1 MAHQVASPCIGPNAV
16 TRVAEVL
23 VERFGAP
30 RMAAIFRRAGLS
42 QYVDALP
49 ARMVDEAEVIRLHA
63 ELRATLE
70 APVARDVAREAGR
83 RTGDYLLAHRIPR
96 PVQGLLKCLP
106 PRLAARVL
114 LAAISR
120 HAWTFAGSGRFAVLG
135 YSPVRVSISGN
146 PLARAVHADEPQ
158 CDYYAATFE
167 RLFRALVHRDA
178 IVVETSCEAAG
189 AAACIFEMRWSRVV
203 AGGLPTALSREEHR
217 AVAQ

>member
-1 MAHQVASPCIGPNAV
+1 MARESAPPRIGPNAV

-30 RMAAIFRRAGLS
+30 QMAAIFSRAGLS
-42 QYVDALP
+42 QYVGAPP
-49 ARMVDEAEVIRLHA
+49 AQMVDEAEVIRLHA
-63 ELRATLE
+63 ELRATLDT
-70 APVARDVAREAGR
+70 PVARDVAREAGR

-106 PRLAARVL
+106 PGAAARVL
-114 LAAISR
+114 LAAIRR
-120 HAWTFAGSGRFAVLG
+120 HAWTFAGSGRFEVLG

-167 RLFRALVHRDA
+167 RLFCALVSRNA
-178 IVVETSCEAAG
+178 TVVETSCEAAG
-189 AAACIFEMRWSRVV
+189 AAACIFEIRWLHAAPGVR
-203 AGGLPTALSREEHR
+203 ATTLSRAARR